1 MNIVLK
7 SDSGKSIVFW
17 TNADLTMLNHT
28 IRTCHNRYDM
38 IMKWDRDTITH
49 ELQWVTYHLIRF
61 GYIVKQ
67 KKPNMQTHIYP
78 NVKEMEIRW

>member
-7 SDSGKSIVFW
+7 SESGKSIVFW

-38 IMKWDRDTITH
+38 IMKWDRGTITH
-49 ELQWVTYHLIRF
+49 ELGWVVYHLRRF
-61 GYIVKQ
+61 GYTVREKQ
-67 KKPNMQTHIYP
+67 RSVQTHIFP
-78 NVKEMEIRW
+78 NIKEMKIKW